1 MRRVFLA
8 TLMGT
13 AVSPAFAVDDYDT
26 CVAMIADDPA
36 RAEREAGDWAR
47 YGGGASARH
56 CYALAL
62 IEVGA
67 PLRAADELMATAAE
81 EADLPDQAR
90 VDILVQAGEILIER
104 DYVATADIVATQALQ
119 L

>member
-67 PLRAADELMATAAE
+67 PLRAADELHMSYSKRRPLFNNLTNFSFN
-81 EADLPDQAR
+81 DFSLN
-90 VDILVQAGEILIER
+90 I
-104 DYVATADIVATQALQ
+104 
-119 L
+119 